1 MVNAAG
7 RPRIVIIGPPGAGKS
22 TIGARLSERLGCAW
36 HDTDAA
42 IEAEQGRTIA
52 DIFIAEGE
60 PAFRALERV
69 AVSRALGE
77 CGGVVSLGGGAPMDP
92 QTQAELD
99 GHVVVFL
106 DVGIA
111 DAAKRVGFDVSR
123 PLLGV
128 NPRAQWSRIMQVR
141 RPTYE
146 ALATLRVDT
155 AGRSP
160 DEVVE
165 EIVTWLERRP

>member
-1 MVNAAG
+1 
-7 RPRIVIIGPPGAGKS
+7 VIIGPPGAGKS
-22 TIGARLSERLGCAW
+22 TIGALLSDRLGCPW

-42 IEAEQGRTIA
+42 IEAEQRRTIA
-52 DIFIAEGE
+52 DIFIADGE

-77 CGGVVSLGGGAPMDP
+77 CEGVVSLGGGAPMDP

-99 GHVVVFL
+99 GHAVVFL

-146 ALATLRVDT
+146 ALATVRVDT

-165 EIVTWLERRP
+165 EIITWLENRS